1 MIEATIKNIYY
12 VDSLDNTKNSVMAI
26 GSDVDMR
33 SPEVCSKIAEKIGEI
48 FPLQY
53 ISSHKEEIAKCIAH
67 HEFANILDYEFGVE
81 EIDFLS

>member
-1 MIEATIKNIYY
+1 MTETTIKNIYY
-12 VDSLDNTKNSVMAI
+12 VDTSDNTKNSVIAI

-48 FPLQY
+48 FPLEC

-67 HEFANILDYEFGVE
+67 HEFANIFEYEFGVE